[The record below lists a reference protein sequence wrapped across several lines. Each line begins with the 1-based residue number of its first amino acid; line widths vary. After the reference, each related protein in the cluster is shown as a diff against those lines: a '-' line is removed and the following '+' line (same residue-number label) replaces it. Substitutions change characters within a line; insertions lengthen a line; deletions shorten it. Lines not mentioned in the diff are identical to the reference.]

1 MRRLSELFGI
11 SERDI
16 IIFMAIAF
24 SSGFAIGVIT
34 VAEIMH
40 FITGK

>member
-1 MRRLSELFGI
+1 MKQLSELFGI

-34 VAEIMH
+34 VAELMH
-40 FITGK
+40 VITGK